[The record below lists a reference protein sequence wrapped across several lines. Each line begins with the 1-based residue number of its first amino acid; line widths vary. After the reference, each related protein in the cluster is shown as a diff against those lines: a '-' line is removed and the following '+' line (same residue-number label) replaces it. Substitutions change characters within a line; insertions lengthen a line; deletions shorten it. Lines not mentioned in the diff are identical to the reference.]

1 MSNGKQIEI
10 NHLVLTIQEDTL
22 RAQTSRQ
29 LKTAR
34 IRTEKHP
41 TPDIVT
47 PPEPDGEALAEILQM
62 AEDSAR
68 RNVDKV
74 AAANGEG
81 NSCCF

>member
-1 MSNGKQIEI
+1 M
-10 NHLVLTIQEDTL
+10 
-22 RAQTSRQ
+22 AQTSRQ

-47 PPEPDGEALAEILQM
+47 PPEPEGELLAVILQM

-68 RNVDKV
+68 RNMDKIRPQMEKAIRAV
-74 AAANGEG
+74 FEK
-81 NSCCF
+81 

>member
-1 MSNGKQIEI
+1 M
-10 NHLVLTIQEDTL
+10 
-22 RAQTSRQ
+22 AQTSRQ

-47 PPEPDGEALAEILQM
+47 PPEPEGEVLAEILQM

-68 RNVDKV
+68 RNMDKIRPQMEKAIRAV
-74 AAANGEG
+74 FEK
-81 NSCCF
+81 